1 MDAQPIPL
9 DQDLSQLEW
18 DGNEVYLDAS
28 SNDEVKSILTQAL
41 GIMAYWK
48 RELEDQYPKEG
59 FYLLASYS
67 SGDGLFL
74 GKDES
79 PTESITL
86 RFWAWRGSNTVLSLE
101 GFENWKQPSIIES
114 CNPVP

>member
-41 GIMAYWK
+41 GSWLIG
-48 RELEDQYPKEG
+48 KE
-59 FYLLASYS
+59 
-67 SGDGLFL
+67 
-74 GKDES
+74 
-79 PTESITL
+79 
-86 RFWAWRGSNTVLSLE
+86 SLKINIPRKAFICLPPIAV
-101 GFENWKQPSIIES
+101 GMVYF
-114 CNPVP
+114 